1 MRRHPVEIGAHTLLN
16 LFGGEHSIRVPP
28 FPHLSS
34 ALAKVGG
41 WSQMGLLPAFLPGS
55 CVIWCAAI
63 GERFDVFSFPALEEL
78 RTHGIGVGIQT
89 GLGHHR
95 VEISNGSQE
104 HVHTTLAQRRRAG
117 ETNLVAIECRIT
129 ADPTAY
135 IVQKE
140 CFHRATDLFWGS
152 VPGGIVGKEVGK
164 KRLQKGEIGLPGA
177 IRPRLF
183 ASSMPLTEGSNR

>member
-41 WSQMGLLPAFLPGS
+41 WSQIGLLPAFLPGS

-78 RTHGIGVGIQT
+78 RSYLIGDGI
-89 GLGHHR
+89 HR
-95 VEISNGSQE
+95 DLDYFR
-104 HVHTTLAQRRRAG
+104 TRLANDRR
-117 ETNLVAIECRIT
+117 E
-129 ADPTAY
+129 
-135 IVQKE
+135 
-140 CFHRATDLFWGS
+140 
-152 VPGGIVGKEVGK
+152 
-164 KRLQKGEIGLPGA
+164 
-177 IRPRLF
+177 
-183 ASSMPLTEGSNR
+183 